1 AGLAGVE
8 VVERTRVGRPEEHVH
23 GVVPQFDRAAS
34 EAIASGRNVRRA
46 GVQACLG
53 LRLHARARVALPIP
67 AADVRARVLGI
78 AAQVPRAAVVA
89 LAAVAVEEA
98 ILFAIDVVAGDPGA

>member
-1 AGLAGVE
+1 AGIAELARRGLAALGELAFTEALLACVRIAVDFAVGARRAGLAGVE
-8 VVERTRVGRPEEHVH
+8 VVERTRVGRPEEQVH

-67 AADVRARVLGI
+67 A
-78 AAQVPRAAVVA
+78 
-89 LAAVAVEEA
+89 
-98 ILFAIDVVAGDPGA
+98 